1 MKFTV
6 AQEEAILSE
15 LEYGFRTLEA
25 DRLWVEQLRPFF
37 LECSE
42 SDSGELIFGSSPE
55 ELAYRYRSLAI
66 SYILRSVQKSVPTY
80 NEQQALEAMPKD
92 LIAHLALTMSDA
104 VYVSLLTAR
113 NLHKSL

>member
-1 MKFTV
+1 MKFTT

-37 LECSE
+37 LECDESE
-42 SDSGELIFGSSPE
+42 NGDLIFGSSPE
-55 ELAYRYRSLAI
+55 ELAYRYRSLAV
-66 SYILRSVQKSVPTY
+66 SYILRSVQKSMPNSY
-80 NEQQALEAMPKD
+80 NENYVLQTMPKD
-92 LIAHLALTMSDA
+92 LVAHLALAMSDA

-113 NLHKSL
+113 SV